1 MARLTKKVE
10 KDFTVVHNAF
20 IRDKRLGLT
29 ARGLLLTMLSM
40 SDNFNFSIKGLA
52 SILPDG
58 ETKVSSALKELEKH
72 GYLKRKRI
80 YGQNGRFLDVEYA
93 ISDEPIFLQSNLDEP
108 QLENPNVVETNAEN
122 RHDNQ
127 ISKES
132 NTKESN
138 TDVFNI
144 NQSITDLAA
153 TDAVI
158 VDKKEDVIDW
168 MDLMCTV
175 QSVEKQIEKTYLES
189 MKNANGMA
197 MYEKDEIN
205 ELVQL
210 IAWVYVTPQK
220 SLRINGVDVDITIVR
235 DIYHRLNEEHIIYVL
250 DCLKQNTVKINARRN
265 YLLTALYNAPTTI
278 GGYYSNL
285 VQHDLYG

>member
-72 GYLKRKRI
+72 GYLRRERI
-80 YGQNGRFLDVEYA
+80 YGQNGRFLDVEYS
-93 ISDEPIFLQSNLDEP
+93 ISDEPIFSESNLDEP
-108 QLENPNVVETNAEN
+108 QPENPNMVDSNVEN

-132 NTKESN
+132 NTKKSN
-138 TDVFNI
+138 IDEFNI
-144 NQSITDLAA
+144 NQSITENAA
-153 TDAVI
+153 ADTTKA
-158 VDKKEDVIDW
+158 DKKEKMIDR
-168 MDLMCTV
+168 MDWISTI
-175 QSVEKQIEKTYLES
+175 QAVEEQIERTYLES
-189 MKNANGMA
+189 IKSSSGMA
-197 MYEKDEIN
+197 MYVSDEID

-210 IAWVYVTPQK
+210 IAWVYITPQK
-220 SLRINGVDVDITIVR
+220 SLRINGVDVDISIVR
-235 DIYHRLNEEHIIYVL
+235 DAYHQLNEEHIIYVL
-250 DCLKQNTVKINARRN
+250 DCLKRNTVKINARRS
-265 YLLTALYNAPTTI
+265 YLLTALYNAPATM

>member
-1 MARLTKKVE
+1 MARLTKKIE

-20 IRDKRLGLT
+20 IRDRCLGLT

-58 ETKVSSALKELEKH
+58 EAKVSSALKELEKH
-72 GYLKRKRI
+72 GYLKRERI
-80 YGQNGRFLDVEYA
+80 YGKNGRFLDVEYS
-93 ISDEPIFLQSNLDEP
+93 ISDEPIFCKSNLDEP
-108 QLENPNVVETNAEN
+108 QPENPNMVDSNAEN

-132 NTKESN
+132 NTKEL
-138 TDVFNI
+138 NI
-144 NQSITDLAA
+144 NQSIYQS
-153 TDAVI
+153 I
-158 VDKKEDVIDW
+158 VDADVKMIDR
-168 MDLMCTV
+168 MDWISTIQV
-175 QSVEKQIEKTYLES
+175 VEEQIERTYLES
-189 MKNANGMA
+189 IKNNNGMD
-197 MYEKDEIN
+197 MYVSDEIG

-210 IAWVYVTPQK
+210 IAWVYITPQK
-220 SLRINGVDVDITIVR
+220 SLRINGVDVDISIVR
-235 DIYHRLNEEHIIYVL
+235 DIYHQLNEEHIIYVL
-250 DCLKQNTVKINARRN
+250 DCLKRNTVKINARRN
-265 YLLTALYNAPTTI
+265 YLLTALYNAPATM